1 MSRVL
6 VKDGLDATE
15 RRFEAMGTEVHLV
28 LVGPGADEAR
38 SLLDDAETLIRRS
51 ERRWSRFIVSSEVS
65 QMNRTAGHIAV
76 ISEETFDLLEISIQA
91 WAATNGAFDPT
102 VGAAVLRSGYDGDF
116 DLLGIR
122 QLSTDNQTNDSGL
135 GSPPRRRSD
144 RNLTGEIQL
153 HRPTLSVQLPPET
166 VLDFGGIAKGYV
178 ADLTAELL
186 TAAGVDGCC
195 VNIGGDVRVAGV
207 GPNDGGWNIE
217 VICAGAEEN
226 RVLRLSEGAVCT
238 SSKTKRR
245 WLTPNGPAHHLI
257 DPTTGDSRSDGPQT
271 VAAVAATATS
281 AEVIAKWM
289 MAEGDPGRFDATGL
303 VVSADGII
311 VGCRGLN
318 EYLLDSKLPS
328 RRRS

>member
-1 MSRVL
+1 MTRVSVNDEL
-6 VKDGLDATE
+6 VTSE

-28 LVGPGADEAR
+28 LIGPGASEAT

-65 QMNRTAGHIAV
+65 QLNRTAGHLTV
-76 ISEETFDLLEISIQA
+76 VSEETFDLLEISIQA
-91 WAATNGAFDPT
+91 WSATNGAFDPT

-116 DLLGIR
+116 DLLGLPR
-122 QLSTDNQTNDSGL
+122 LPTEGTSGEHV
-135 GSPPRRRSD
+135 GPTQRRTD

-153 HRPTLSVQLPPET
+153 HRTTLSVQLPPET
-166 VLDFGGIAKGYV
+166 ILDFGGIAKGYV

-195 VNIGGDVRVAGV
+195 VNIGGDVRVAGI
-207 GPNDGGWNIE
+207 GPDDGGWNIE

-226 RVLRLSEGAVCT
+226 RVLRLSSGAVCT

-257 DPTTGDSRSDGPQT
+257 DPTTGGSRTDGPQT

-303 VVSADGII
+303 VVSSDGII

-318 EYLLDSKLPS
+318 QYLVDSKLPS

>member
-1 MSRVL
+1 MSRVVVNDEL
-6 VKDGLDATE
+6 ATTE

-28 LVGPGADEAR
+28 LIGPGDAEAS

-65 QMNRTAGHIAV
+65 QMNRTAGHITV

-91 WAATNGAFDPT
+91 WSATNGAFDPT

-116 DLLGIR
+116 NLMGLRRLPADDQADGGDLVAP
-122 QLSTDNQTNDSGL
+122 Q
-135 GSPPRRRSD
+135 RRTD

-153 HRPTLSVQLPPET
+153 HRATHSVQLPPET

-195 VNIGGDVRVAGV
+195 VNIGGDVRVAGL
-207 GPNDGGWNIE
+207 GPDDGGWNIE

-226 RVLRLSEGAVCT
+226 RMLRLSEGAVCT

-245 WLTPNGPAHHLI
+245 WLTPNGPSHHLI

-328 RRRS
+328 RRRP